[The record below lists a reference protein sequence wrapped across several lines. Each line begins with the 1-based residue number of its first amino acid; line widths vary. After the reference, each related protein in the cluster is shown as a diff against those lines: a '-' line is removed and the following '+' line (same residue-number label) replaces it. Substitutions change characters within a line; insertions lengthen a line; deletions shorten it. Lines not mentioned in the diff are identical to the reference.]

1 MSSNGDNSENDLA
14 DEQGYD
20 SPDQDNDDQSST
32 VDTTQ
37 TIPSSAIPKPISNN
51 PSWARSRRPRKRIT
65 TKVSASW
72 RRQNQRVT
80 GGEAC
85 WLAEPA

>member
-51 PSWARSRRPRKRIT
+51 PS
-65 TKVSASW
+65 
-72 RRQNQRVT
+72 
-80 GGEAC
+80 
-85 WLAEPA
+85 